1 MGLAG
6 GPIGLA
12 AGALYDQG
20 KLGSFLFGE
29 DPNDVKLP
37 AEYVA
42 AQQRRGAFRDQLSA
56 SLQPGFVTEAE
67 RAVQAQTRLAGDQ
80 ALAQQ
85 AALAS
90 TGRGFG
96 AVAARSGAAQNAAL
110 AQQALAAQGA
120 TAAGQVRAAEQ
131 ARREGM
137 LANLLSEDQQLAMAE
152 EEFRRRNA
160 KPGAFG
166 AILGTLGAGVG
177 GYFGGVQGAQAG
189 GQLGYGLGSAT
200 QAAI

>member
-1 MGLAG
+1 MGAF
-6 GPIGLA
+6 
-12 AGALYDQG
+12 
-20 KLGSFLFGE
+20 SEFLFGQN
-29 DPNDVKLP
+29 PSAVKLP
-37 AEYVA
+37 AEYLA

-56 SLQPGFVTEAE
+56 TLQPGYVTEAE
-67 RAVQAQTRLAGDQ
+67 KAVMAQARLAGDQ

-85 AALAS
+85 AALAAS
-90 TGRGFG
+90 GRGFG

-110 AQQALAAQGA
+110 SMQNIAAQGA

-137 LANLLSEDQQLAMAE
+137 FANILSEDAQLAMAE
-152 EEFRRRNA
+152 EEFRRKNA

-166 AILGTLGAGVG
+166 AILGTIGAGVG